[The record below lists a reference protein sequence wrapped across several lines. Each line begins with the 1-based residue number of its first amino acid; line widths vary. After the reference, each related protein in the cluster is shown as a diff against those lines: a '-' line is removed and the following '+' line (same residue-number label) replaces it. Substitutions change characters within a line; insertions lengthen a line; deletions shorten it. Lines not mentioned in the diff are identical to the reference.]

1 MKPYSFRIF
10 GRLVYCDIGIELLLV
25 DLFTPIMRRI
35 LEEVRLAI
43 PLLMALLLV
52 QCGLELEPSISS
64 QDSGSDEL
72 FIGISPVSETV
83 VWISGT
89 GGTYGRT
96 LDGGASW
103 EIGVVPGAD
112 SLQFRDVHGVDAET
126 AYLLSIGSGEQSR
139 IYKTVNGGESWGL
152 QFINPEPQG
161 FFDCFDFWDADS
173 GMAFSDSYNGS
184 FHIIVTEDGGDSWTR
199 VASDRLPAARAS
211 EGSFAASGLCL
222 HVGGDST
229 AWIGTGASDDG
240 NARVLRTDDRGGSW
254 NWSDTPIPGGS
265 TSGLTSVAFLD
276 AQHGAALGG
285 DVMDME
291 STADNVAVTRDGGVT
306 WTMAGR
312 PSFAGPVYGAVYV
325 PSAPTPTLVAVG
337 PTGMAFSP
345 DDGATWTTLSDD
357 NHWSV
362 GFASPMVGW
371 AIGTEGRITRITLY
385 K

>member
-1 MKPYSFRIF
+1 MNYYQSIA
-10 GRLVYCDIGIELLLV
+10 ELI
-25 DLFTPIMRRI
+25 TIIMRLMKKRA
-35 LEEVRLAI
+35 RLAVL
-43 PLLMALLLV
+43 LLMAVLLM

-96 LDGGASW
+96 LDGGVTWS
-103 EIGVVPGAD
+103 IRVVPGAD

-126 AYLLSIGSGEQSR
+126 AYLLSIGSGDQSR
-139 IYKTVNGGESWGL
+139 IYKTVNGGETWDL
-152 QFINPEPQG
+152 QFINSEPAG
-161 FFDCFDFWDADS
+161 FFDCFDFWDANS
-173 GMAFSDSYNGS
+173 GMAFSDSYDGS

-199 VASDRLPAARAS
+199 VASDRLPAARDG

-229 AWIGTGASDDG
+229 AWIGTGASEEG
-240 NARVLRTDDRGGSW
+240 NARVLRTNDRGRSW
-254 NWSDTPIPGGS
+254 TWSDTPIPGGS
-265 TSGLTSVAFLD
+265 MSGLTSVAFLD
-276 AQHGAALGG
+276 AHRGAALGG

-291 STADNVAVTRDGGVT
+291 STADNVAFTIDGGAT
-306 WTMAGR
+306 WTMVGR
-312 PSFAGPVYGAVYV
+312 PSFPGPVYGAVYV
-325 PSAPTPTLVAVG
+325 PSAPVPTIVAVG
-337 PTGMAFSP
+337 PKGLAFTA
-345 DDGATWTTLSDD
+345 DDGATWTTLSEE

-362 GFASPMVGW
+362 GFASPTVGW
-371 AIGTEGRITRITLY
+371 AIGTEGRITRIALY